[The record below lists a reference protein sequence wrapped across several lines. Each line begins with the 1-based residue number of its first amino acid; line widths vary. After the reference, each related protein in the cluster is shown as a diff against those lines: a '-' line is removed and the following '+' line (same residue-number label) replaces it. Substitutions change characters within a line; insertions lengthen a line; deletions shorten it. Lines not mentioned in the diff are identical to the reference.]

1 MLNLFFKKN
10 FYDGWDNVMYFF
22 VPNLII
28 DFLII
33 ISSALCIPGV
43 TIFKESQWYLYVWF
57 AAIILFSA
65 AAGVVTVTWSETAAG
80 IADYDTVDIKKFF
93 KDIKNCISDGIKFGL
108 TILAVLIY
116 SIFVIRFFFFP
127 TGENQTVT
135 FVGLLAGTV
144 YVWIAFTIFLAL
156 SWYPAVRANL
166 HNGYRKSIKKCFI
179 ILFDNL
185 FASLIITFYEM
196 GLILISI
203 IMLGIAPGMAGL
215 VLSRCNAMRLLMKKY
230 DYIEELDKKG
240 EPANSQARRKIP
252 WKELL
257 AEEEEA
263 NPVRTFKDFWLPW
276 KDMK

>member
-10 FYDGWDNVMYFF
+10 FYDGWDNVIYFF

-127 TGENQTVT
+127 KGENQTVT

-144 YVWIAFTIFLAL
+144 
-156 SWYPAVRANL
+156 
-166 HNGYRKSIKKCFI
+166 
-179 ILFDNL
+179 
-185 FASLIITFYEM
+185 
-196 GLILISI
+196 
-203 IMLGIAPGMAGL
+203 
-215 VLSRCNAMRLLMKKY
+215 
-230 DYIEELDKKG
+230 
-240 EPANSQARRKIP
+240 
-252 WKELL
+252 
-257 AEEEEA
+257 
-263 NPVRTFKDFWLPW
+263 
-276 KDMK
+276 